1 MSTPLFPSCAT
12 LERLLTLQS
21 VWVVKGRNA
30 FRSAGNE
37 AHIGRYLMAFA
48 WASMACFFLATISF
62 CLGGRLG
69 GDRSSGVRRTRST
82 KSNRSRGS
90 FIDTESQR
98 KVREY
103 SP

>member
-1 MSTPLFPSCAT
+1 M
-12 LERLLTLQS
+12 LTFDS
-21 VWVVKGRNA
+21 VWVVKGRDA
-30 FRSAGNE
+30 FRSNNTD
-37 AHIGRYLMAFA
+37 AHIGKYLMAFA
-48 WASMACFFLATISF
+48 WASMACFFLATIMF

-69 GDRSSGVRRTRST
+69 GDRSSDVRRTRST
-82 KSNRSRGS
+82 KSTRSRGS

>member
-1 MSTPLFPSCAT
+1 M
-12 LERLLTLQS
+12 LTRRS
-21 VWVVKGRNA
+21 AWVVKGRNA
-30 FRSAGNE
+30 FRSAGYE
-37 AHIGRYLMAFA
+37 AHVGRYLMGFA
-48 WASMACFFLATISF
+48 WASVACFFLATIFF

-69 GDRSSGVRRTRST
+69 GDGTRSSNMRRTRST

-90 FIDTESQR
+90 FIDSESQR

>member
-1 MSTPLFPSCAT
+1 MH
-12 LERLLTLQS
+12 ERQLILHR
-21 VWVVKGRNA
+21 VWVVKGRDA

-37 AHIGRYLMAFA
+37 AHVGRYLMAFA
-48 WASMACFFLATISF
+48 WTSMACFFLATISF

-69 GDRSSGVRRTRST
+69 GDRSSGVKRTRST

-98 KVREY
+98 KVRDY